1 MKDIAQDRSLEVS
14 EMLVET
20 ITDLEVIRENRQIKI
35 RNKSRSC
42 SRGNEKHIMSIC
54 THLDV
59 LWKVCFFA
67 AEGHCQQRCPEQ
79 SRLPSA
85 NSKGLVSFF
94 IFFFCQSG
102 PDLHDVDSAAAQFCF
117 WSPYALSF
125 FSVLCRVSCFS
136 SIAWS
141 TQRNVPFQ
149 TRQSVNFVFEGECK
163 HFEDMWF
170 GDWSVCFPQNN
181 KRDEFKMGAPLPDSC
196 LPYPSLFIFLSFPPL
211 FRLQL

>member
-1 MKDIAQDRSLEVS
+1 MFQGEWETHHEYLHTSGCTLESLF
-14 EMLVET
+14 L
-20 ITDLEVIRENRQIKI
+20 
-35 RNKSRSC
+35 C
-42 SRGNEKHIMSIC
+42 SRRTLPAKVPRAKQTSIC
-54 THLDV
+54 KL
-59 LWKVCFFA
+59 KRFGFF
-67 AEGHCQQRCPEQ
+67 
-79 SRLPSA
+79 
-85 NSKGLVSFF
+85 FY
-94 IFFFCQSG
+94 FFCQSG

-125 FSVLCRVSCFS
+125 FSVLCGVSCFS

-181 KRDEFKMGAPLPDSC
+181 KRDEFKMGAPLPDFC

>member
-1 MKDIAQDRSLEVS
+1 MSKYCCANFHFSCIFGQRNSTTGHQEIMKDIAQDRSLEVS

-67 AEGHCQQRCPEQ
+67 AEGRCQQRCPEQ

-94 IFFFCQSG
+94 IFFASLALIFVMQILLLHSSAF
-102 PDLHDVDSAAAQFCF
+102 DLPMLYLSFQCCAGFPVSAALPEAHREMF
-117 WSPYALSF
+117 
-125 FSVLCRVSCFS
+125 
-136 SIAWS
+136 
-141 TQRNVPFQ
+141 
-149 TRQSVNFVFEGECK
+149 
-163 HFEDMWF
+163 HFKQ
-170 GDWSVCFPQNN
+170 G
-181 KRDEFKMGAPLPDSC
+181 
-196 LPYPSLFIFLSFPPL
+196 SL
-211 FRLQL
+211 

>member
-67 AEGHCQQRCPEQ
+67 AEGRCQQRCPEQ

-94 IFFFCQSG
+94 IFFFLPVWPWSSWCR
-102 PDLHDVDSAAAQFCF
+102 FCCCT
-117 WSPYALSF
+117 
-125 FSVLCRVSCFS
+125 VLLL
-136 SIAWS
+136 I
-141 TQRNVPFQ
+141 
-149 TRQSVNFVFEGECK
+149 
-163 HFEDMWF
+163 
-170 GDWSVCFPQNN
+170 
-181 KRDEFKMGAPLPDSC
+181 
-196 LPYPSLFIFLSFPPL
+196 SLCFIFLFSVVRGFL
-211 FRLQL
+211 FQQHCLKHTEKCSISNKAVCEFCVWRRMQAFWRYVIWWLISLFSTK